1 MTIKHWSILGPGFL
15 VLIMAFSGALFL
27 PIPFMRDQGIYA
39 YVAWSWLGERYPY
52 QFAFEH
58 KGPWLYLVYAVFLKI
73 SQGAMW
79 GVNLADLLAR
89 IATVILVWILGYKIF
104 DEKRAFL
111 SAFLVFIPLF
121 SVFNSCWW
129 NAQAESFMMP
139 LILLSG
145 IFAYQAIGSEKNL
158 PKALFS
164 FITGLVLSQYLMFK
178 LSGFWLLLGLG
189 VFLWV
194 FSQPRKKILA
204 GYALGLISGIV
215 IWLFYFWIRGIGRE
229 FFEQVVLFNWFH
241 LQGYRPPAMNLLSLF
256 GRELLLIYG
265 LGLVLFPAGIYQL
278 FKTRKERSFGL
289 VLCLFLAS
297 LLEIIS
303 QARFFLYHLLVM
315 IPSSALVLSA
325 GTEIKLKK
333 FPKLWRWASIGII
346 LIWAITAGRLYFW
359 LQRHYQSL
367 DYLRGKITQGE
378 FYARFWEPK
387 LNGRSD
393 YNAYASWVVA
403 NYIRK
408 ETSKE
413 DYVLIFGYEPGI
425 NYLSARRSPSRFHSH
440 YPLSFEPETKLAHR
454 LREQWRGEFFEE
466 LALHPPRL
474 VVVVHNDITALEP
487 KDSYQI
493 AQEFTEFFNW
503 LKLNYQPR
511 EKIEDFEFF
520 WRREND

>member
-1 MTIKHWSILGPGFL
+1 MKTKHWSILALGFL
-15 VLIMAFSGALFL
+15 VLLLALSGVLFL

-39 YVAWSWLGERYPY
+39 YIAWSWLGEGFPY

-58 KGPWLYLVYAVFLKI
+58 KGPWLYLVYAIFLKI

-89 IATVILVWILGYKIF
+89 IAVVILVWILGYKIF

-111 SAFLVFIPLF
+111 SGLIAFIPLV
-121 SVFNSCWW
+121 SVFSSCWW
-129 NAQAESFMMP
+129 NAQAETFMMP

-145 IFAYQAIGSEKNL
+145 IFAYQAIGSEKNFQ
-158 PKALFS
+158 KALFS
-164 FITGLVLSQYLMFK
+164 FIPGIVLSQYLMFK

-189 VFLWV
+189 IFLWF
-194 FSQPRKKILA
+194 FSQSRKKILI
-204 GYALGLISGIV
+204 GYALGLILGISG
-215 IWLFYFWIRGIGRE
+215 WLFYFWIRGIGKE

-241 LQGYRPPAMNLLSLF
+241 LQGYRPSAMKLLSLL

-265 LGLVLFPAGIYQL
+265 LSLVLFPAGIYQL
-278 FKTRKERSFGL
+278 FKTRKERSSGL

-303 QARFFLYHLLVM
+303 QARFFLYHLLAM

-325 GTEIKLKK
+325 GTKMELKK
-333 FPKLWRWASIGII
+333 FSKLWRWVSIGII
-346 LIWAITAGRLYFW
+346 LIWAITRGQLYFW

-367 DYLRGKITQGE
+367 EYLRGKITQGE

-387 LNGRSD
+387 LSGKSD

-403 NYIRK
+403 NYIRNK
-408 ETSKE
+408 TNKE

-440 YPLSFEPETKLAHR
+440 YPLSFEPKNRLAFE
-454 LREQWRGEFFEE
+454 LRKKWRKIFLEE
-466 LALHPPRL
+466 LELNPPQL
-474 VVVVHNDITALEP
+474 VVIVHNDINALEP

-493 AQEFTEFFNW
+493 AQEFNEFSNW
-503 LKLNYQPR
+503 LERNYEKK

-520 WRREND
+520 WRKENE